1 MVGKEY
7 KEGDRFCYL
16 QNNFGQV
23 IEIPAALG
31 GKLVEI
37 CANQGSKV
45 GKGDTIA
52 YIRRN

>member
-16 QNNFGQV
+16 QNQFGQT

-31 GKLVEI
+31 GKLVEV
-37 CANQGSKV
+37 CAKQGSKV
-45 GKGDTIA
+45 RKGDTIA
-52 YIRRN
+52 FIRRK